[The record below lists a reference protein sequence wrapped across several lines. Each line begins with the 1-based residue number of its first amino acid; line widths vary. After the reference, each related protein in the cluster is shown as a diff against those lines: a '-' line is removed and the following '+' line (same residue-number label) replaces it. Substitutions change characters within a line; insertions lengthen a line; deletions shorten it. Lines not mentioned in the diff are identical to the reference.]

1 MNGDRISLYV
11 DGVPMVACPST
22 LAEAA
27 ESARSGARARPGAK
41 YEIKSG
47 GVVVARYIMRG
58 GKLDR
63 WVR

>member
-1 MNGDRISLYV
+1 MNFALYA
-11 DGVPMVACPST
+11 DGMPLVPCPTT

-27 ESARSGARARPGAK
+27 ESARSGARSRPGVK
-41 YEIKSG
+41 YEVRRG
-47 GVVVARYIMRG
+47 DVVLARYVLRG